1 MKIKLFGAAGRDRTI
16 GADVSDYRTGMCKPL
31 HASQR
36 SEAGA
41 PQFGIRLVHL
51 LRKVKS
57 STSVRTRCFRRLGG
71 NRLVRVSSAIP
82 WRLAQNSSD
91 ITSALELCPGNNSR
105 SWENA
110 KRNSGGVAAAP
121 KGTLLAM
128 PSYF

>member
-1 MKIKLFGAAGRDRTI
+1 MFPIIELKCANLCIL
-16 GADVSDYRTGMCKPL
+16 
-31 HASQR
+31 R
-36 SEAGA
+36 SVLKRER
-41 PQFGIRLVHL
+41 PNSIRLVHL

-121 KGTLLAM
+121 KGKLLAM

>member
-1 MKIKLFGAAGRDRTI
+1 MKIKLFGLAGRDRTS
-16 GADVSDYRTGMCKPL
+16 GADVSDYRTEMRKPL
-31 HASQR
+31 HTSQR

-51 LRKVKS
+51 LGKVKS
-57 STSVRTRCFRRLGG
+57 SMGVRTRCFRRLGG

-91 ITSALELCPGNNSR
+91 ITSALELCPGNNSK

-121 KGTLLAM
+121 KGKLLAM